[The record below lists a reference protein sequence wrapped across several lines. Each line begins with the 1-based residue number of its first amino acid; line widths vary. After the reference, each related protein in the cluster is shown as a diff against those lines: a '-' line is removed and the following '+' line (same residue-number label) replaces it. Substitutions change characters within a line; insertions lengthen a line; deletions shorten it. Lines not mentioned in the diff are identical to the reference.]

1 MEEFFKLLRKIQK
14 RERNNASLARV
25 DSRFYKDMY
34 TCIRELKEDI
44 GMDPFSEKQE
54 LLRDV
59 QRIATE
65 ICERREHKI
74 TEAAL
79 MNIHRS
85 YHLFKKDR
93 PQFDIID
100 TTPLNLTKEEEQLYF
115 SLVDTLKNH
124 RNDISLDKFS
134 QDLDDGLDEEV
145 TVERVKKPVK
155 EPIKEPVKEEP
166 KVEPVKEPVK
176 EEPKVEPKSEPVKEE
191 PKVEPKSETKIKSS
205 DEFFKPDYINPDDQ
219 FVNLDENKPVKNK
232 DDFTNVTILIF
243 KNINPIIGVDE
254 KIYGP
259 FHPQDIVVLPKIN
272 ADILLKYHKARLVK
286 I

>member
-25 DSRFYKDMY
+25 DPRFYKDMY

-85 YHLFKKDR
+85 YHLFKKDK

-134 QDLDDGLDEEV
+134 HDIEDIDDIEEDEEDE
-145 TVERVKKPVK
+145 VEEPVEKSEVK
-155 EPIKEPVKEEP
+155 EPIIKEVKTEVKEEVKP
-166 KVEPVKEPVK
+166 KEIKQN
-176 EEPKVEPKSEPVKEE
+176 KSE
-191 PKVEPKSETKIKSS
+191 
-205 DEFFKPDYINPDDQ
+205 DDFLKPDFINPDNQ
-219 FVNLDENKPVKNK
+219 FVNLEENKPVKSK
-232 DDFTNVTILIF
+232 DDFSNVTIIVF
-243 KNINPIIGVDE
+243 KDINPIMGVDE

-259 FHPQDIVVLPKIN
+259 FHPQDVVVLPKIN

>member
-134 QDLDDGLDEEV
+134 QDLDDGIDEEV
-145 TVERVKKPVK
+145 T
-155 EPIKEPVKEEP
+155 
-166 KVEPVKEPVK
+166 VEPVKEPVK
-176 EEPKVEPKSEPVKEE
+176 EPIKEPVKEE